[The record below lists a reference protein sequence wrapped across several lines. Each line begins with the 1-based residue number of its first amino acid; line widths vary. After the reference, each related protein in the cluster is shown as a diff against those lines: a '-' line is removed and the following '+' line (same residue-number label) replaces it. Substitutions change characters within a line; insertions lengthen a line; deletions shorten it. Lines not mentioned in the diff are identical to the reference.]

1 MVIKIQTQQTGIP
14 VEIGELTFTFDTSDE
29 SIKNLREAGNIFTK
43 EIEKI
48 KEDDEDA
55 VLEITKKGYDL
66 LLGEGAFEKLYKETP
81 SLIQLIKIFY
91 QLTESINQ
99 ELSSIGKVVTQQD
112 KAQQY
117 IKAKKNKANK

>member
-14 VEIGELTFTFDTSDE
+14 VEIGELTFTFDTFDE